1 MDALAISAP
10 QLGEPGPV
18 PAGSVGLGSGQRRML
33 TLLQAFQNTFSW
45 A

>member
-1 MDALAISAP
+1 MDAPAISTS
-10 QLGEPGPV
+10 QLGQLGPV